1 MKLIDS
7 NIKIISLIF
16 FLLFYS
22 RSYSQ
27 TNLVPNPSFEFAL
40 DCTGAEITRA
50 FPWFAPATS
59 SDYFNACFYSPF
71 FFPCGG
77 GGVPNNNFGYQ
88 FAHTGQAYAGISLCE
103 PGWPNG
109 GYREYIE
116 VKLLDTL
123 KINTLYCVEFWVS
136 LTRFCQY
143 PLPIGIDAIG
153 AYFSND
159 TLKYL
164 DGDTIQVFNVIPQIQ
179 NPEWNIITD
188 TTNWV
193 KISGWFV
200 AQGGEDY
207 MTIGNF
213 KTDANTHTLVAYTN
227 TPGSNGDIAYYY
239 IDDVSVV
246 RCDTIAPLPV
256 DNTLKIYPNPVDDE
270 LIIEM
275 KGNAVPVGFE
285 IFNYIGQVV
294 YKGSMVDKTSIY
306 TDGFEGGVYV
316 VRLKNSGMLVYR
328 KVVKIN

>member
-1 MKLIDS
+1 MRY
-7 NIKIISLIF
+7 IKMLVFIF
-16 FLLFYS
+16 FLLFNNTLF
-22 RSYSQ
+22 SQ
-27 TNLVPNPSFEFAL
+27 TNVVPNPSFEIINECPTSMGQINL
-40 DCTGAEITRA
+40 A

-59 SDYFNACFYSPF
+59 SDYYNSCFYSPF
-71 FFPCGG
+71 PIPCGG
-77 GGVPNNNFGYQ
+77 ASVPNNNAGYQ
-88 FAHTGQAYAGISLCE
+88 EARTGQAYAGIGFCE
-103 PGWPNG
+103 LGWPNG

-123 KINTLYCVEFWVS
+123 KTGKIYCVEFWVS
-136 LTRFCQY
+136 LSRGCGY

-153 AYFSND
+153 AYFSKD
-159 TLKYL
+159 TLKYS
-164 DGDTIQVFNVIPQIQ
+164 DGDTIQVFNVIPQVQ

-246 RCDTIAPLPV
+246 ECDTANPLPIV
-256 DNTLKIYPNPVDDE
+256 YPIVIYPNPAEDEFAIESKGNTE
-270 LIIEM
+270 LIT
-275 KGNAVPVGFE
+275 FD
-285 IFNYIGQVV
+285 IFNDIGQIV
-294 YKGSMVDKTSIY
+294 YKGSMVDKVVIQT
-306 TDGFEGGVYV
+306 TNFAKGMYV
-316 VRLKNSGMLVYR
+316 IRLNNAGHWEYR
-328 KVVKIN
+328 KLVKE

>member
-1 MKLIDS
+1 MKTNSI
-7 NIKIISLIF
+7 NIKMICFVF

-22 RSYSQ
+22 LSYSQ
-27 TNLVPNPSFEFAL
+27 SNLVPNPSFEFAL

-50 FPWFAPATS
+50 APWFTPANTC
-59 SDYFNACFYSPF
+59 DYFNSCFYSPF
-71 FFPCGG
+71 YFPCGG
-77 GGVPNNNFGYQ
+77 GGVPNNNFGFQ
-88 FAHTGQAYAGISLCE
+88 EARTGQAYAGIGFCE
-103 PGWPNG
+103 LGDPLG

-123 KINTLYCVEFWVS
+123 KSERIYCIEFWVS
-136 LTRFCQY
+136 LARLCQS

-159 TLKYL
+159 TLKYSSN
-164 DGDTIQVFNVIPQIQ
+164 DTSLVFNVVPQVQ

-188 TTNWV
+188 TTNWI

-213 KTDANTHTLVAYTN
+213 KTDANTHTLIAYTN
-227 TPGSNGDIAYYY
+227 IPGSNGDIAYYY